1 MGLISAECKRNC
13 YDSAGCKYFEAGKI
27 YQIDPYAYGKKNGN
41 DLIKHFRCIDDMP
54 PEEAAEKEE
63 EAEKQEQARA
73 RARKASRARAQAAE
87 AAR

>member
-1 MGLISAECKRNC
+1 MGLVSAECVRAC
-13 YDSAGCKYFEAGKI
+13 YDSAGCKYFERGKI

-41 DLIKHFRCIDDMP
+41 GLIKHFRLINEMP
-54 PEEAAEKEE
+54 PEEAEEKEK
-63 EAEKQEQARA
+63 EAEKQEEARA